1 MKTRFD
7 EDTDGS
13 RCFAHGVAHLLSDF
27 GYEEGLA
34 LAGTVLLE
42 MFERSE
48 DHEQWSAP
56 DSTEQWSAPDDIGS
70 SNRSIEGNGGRRP
83 STAVVDRNVN
93 GR

>member
-1 MKTRFD
+1 MKAKV

-48 DHEQWSAP
+48 DTEQWSAP
-56 DSTEQWSAPDDIGS
+56 DSPGS
-70 SNRSIEGNGGRRP
+70 SELSRERNGGRRSP
-83 STAVVDRNVN
+83 TAVGDRHAD
-93 GR
+93 RR

>member
-1 MKTRFD
+1 MKAKV

-42 MFERSE
+42 MRRSE
-48 DHEQWSAP
+48 D
-56 DSTEQWSAPDDIGS
+56 TEQWSASDSPGIV
-70 SNRSIEGNGGRRP
+70 RAVEGAKWRA
-83 STAVVDRNVN
+83 SVAN
-93 GR
+93 GRWGPARRSTVS